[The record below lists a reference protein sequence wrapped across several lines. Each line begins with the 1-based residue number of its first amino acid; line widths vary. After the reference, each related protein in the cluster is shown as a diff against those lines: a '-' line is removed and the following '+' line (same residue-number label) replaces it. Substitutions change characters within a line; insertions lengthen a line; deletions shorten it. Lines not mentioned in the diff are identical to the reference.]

1 MKRRQLILLP
11 IIILMSFLVLCAC
24 GEKGWSSYKLSS
36 LLPEPKD
43 KKIEVSTDSKVLFQA
58 ELSEYSMDEY
68 DEYVAACKEKGFSN
82 NIIEETDAGYILGE
96 DPVTNTFS
104 ASNDDGY
111 LLELKYKEP
120 LNLME
125 ITLSA
130 E

>member
-43 KKIEVSTDSKVLFQA
+43 KKIEVITDSKLLFQA
-58 ELSEYSMDEY
+58 ELSEYSMEEY

-82 NIIEETDAGYILGE
+82 NIIEETDAGYILGA
-96 DPVTNTFS
+96 DPVTDTFS

-111 LLELKYKEP
+111 LLELKYKDS
-120 LNLME
+120 LKQME
-125 ITLSA
+125 IILSA

>member
-36 LLPEPKD
+36 LFPEPKD
-43 KKIEVSTDSKVLFQA
+43 KKIEVITDSKLLFQA

-82 NIIEETDAGYILGE
+82 NIIEENDAGYILGA
-96 DPVTNTFS
+96 DPVTDTFS

-111 LLELKYKEP
+111 LLELKYKDS
-120 LNLME
+120 LKQME
-125 ITLSA
+125 IILSA

>member
-43 KKIEVSTDSKVLFQA
+43 KKIEVITDSKLLFQA
-58 ELSEYSMDEY
+58 EISEYSMDEY
-68 DEYVAACKEKGFSN
+68 DEYVAACKEKGFLN
-82 NIIEETDAGYILGE
+82 KITEENIAGYILGE
-96 DPVTNTFS
+96 DPVTNMFR
-104 ASNDDGY
+104 ASNDDRY
-111 LLELKYKEP
+111 LLELKYKDP
-120 LNLME
+120 LNQME
-125 ITLSA
+125 IILSI